1 MTPAICDFGL
11 PRKCMWLGDHGGFP
25 CSSAV
30 QNPPAT
36 QKIWETQVGFLVWED
51 YLEKGMTTDSSIL
64 AWRIPW
70 TEEPGGLQ
78 FIGSQRLR
86 HDWSDSMHTH
96 ARTHTHAHT
105 HTHTHRWETMGG
117 TGTSQDTEALPPLHL
132 RWLSQEM
139 KHHLLKRVCKCLHFC
154 HPVAVCFTTGSI
166 TSYGFW

>member
-105 HTHTHRWETMGG
+105 HTHTQRRDHGRDWYFSRYRSTTPTPPKMTFPGDETSFAETCM
-117 TGTSQDTEALPPLHL
+117 
-132 RWLSQEM
+132 
-139 KHHLLKRVCKCLHFC
+139 
-154 HPVAVCFTTGSI
+154 
-166 TSYGFW
+166 